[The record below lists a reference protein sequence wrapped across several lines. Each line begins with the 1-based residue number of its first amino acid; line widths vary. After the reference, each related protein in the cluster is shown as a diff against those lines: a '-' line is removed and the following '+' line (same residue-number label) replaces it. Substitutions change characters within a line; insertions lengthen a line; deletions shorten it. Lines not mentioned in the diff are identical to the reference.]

1 MFSEGY
7 MAPKRGS
14 GDGEGTVKVGLRYEW
29 GALRE
34 AAIFVSWKGAGSD
47 NQQLAGVGALPQ
59 DCTGGVRW

>member
-47 NQQLAGVGALPQ
+47 N
-59 DCTGGVRW
+59 

>member
-14 GDGEGTVKVGLRYEW
+14 GDGESTVKV
-29 GALRE
+29 